1 MKLEISASQLSFGT
15 QGDDVARV
23 HQAMQA
29 LGRSVPASEAKTRM
43 LGPGTA
49 AVVKALQQELNLPVT
64 GIVDAATVRAINVL
78 LDKRT
83 TDSRVVRGLVR
94 NADGNPFGSGFVQ
107 IFGQSPAGEQV
118 VGKSPLREGSYHISY
133 EIPPGSNGKVDL
145 RVALLNDSGI
155 VETTPSGT
163 SILTNAAPLEV
174 VNFVLS
180 GDTHLPST
188 EYAFLLNDLKPLLG
202 TRDLAELTEETSR
215 REVSLLASQSGFAPD
230 HVAALV
236 LAHKLAKGTGTP
248 PPVFYG
254 MLRQGMPV
262 DAAALHAVHPDERVK
277 ALKTSVE
284 QGLVP
289 KEIAGKKIED
299 YLAELTPAPARELQ
313 GLLGRL
319 LNANELNTFVG
330 QYLKNSQDPDVF
342 WRQVAADPAWA
353 ARAADLKFTVQ
364 LGALT
369 NNHVPLVTALRA
381 LPDVRQPSDLA
392 RLTEDKW
399 KSLVQTQGV
408 SMPDETPGATSEEQ
422 TGNYVRQILAQVE
435 AAFPTQFFAERLST
449 SPVSTFLKAQPTYN
463 LRTTYPEQFFK
474 QNPAAAQP
482 LRPRD
487 RQQLRTFQRLHRL
500 TGSATE
506 TLALTT
512 KGVHSAQ
519 QIVQMD
525 RTRFAEQHK
534 EILSGERAN
543 AIYNRAQRTHAAAL
557 ALFAEHAAD
566 LNRTGLQALPKLNS
580 KQQAA
585 LAATSIPDW
594 QTLFGTFDL
603 CACQECAS
611 VHGPA
616 AYFVDI
622 LHFLDERNAQAPLF
636 ARRPDLGDIELS
648 CENTNT
654 PLPLIDLVNE
664 VLENA
669 VAPPPP
675 FAPLTLAPVLE
686 ADLALSVATPGLSA
700 AFTPS
705 LQTGAR
711 VETLE
716 VGTRWRVWDETFAYS
731 VVKEG
736 AALKVTARS
745 RQTTGSAAE
754 RRVTPQYR
762 NSAAYAELSRSVYP
776 WTLPFDL
783 PREEAMVFLTHL
795 GVSRHDLIEA
805 LRPIPEPFDPNVPV
819 VFRLA
824 VERLGFSDTERRIL
838 VGESLT
844 PPHVPVDF
852 WGGATV
858 LQLTTVQELLDRSGL
873 SFAELD
879 ELVATW
885 FINPTGAVKIA
896 AKPNEPVETCDTAKL
911 QINGLT
917 AEVLDRIH
925 RFVRLLRKLGWMILE
940 VDRAVHAL
948 VPDPNTPVLTNEV
961 LVSLD
966 HLHALRSELR
976 LSVAQTLALWKPIDT
991 TEPRSLYRS
1000 LFYNPAVFKPQDEV
1014 FRLRPDGQEL
1024 VRIDTFLADQSAA
1037 LQAVF
1042 RLNADGLGFLLA
1054 KTDGRLTLS
1063 NLSLI
1068 YRHATLAKLLN
1079 LTVQDLVASMELTGL
1094 EPFRADRSQDT
1105 LRFVETV
1112 RVVRASGFDFRQLDY
1127 LIRHRFNYAA
1137 SFVPLDSTLAQT
1149 LAEVRDGLLKIEA
1162 SSAAER
1168 QKLEES
1174 AVIDRVSAALGVPA
1188 DVTGVLLS
1196 QFSHGGETA
1205 QKRFSKLQQIVDPSD
1220 PVLNPP
1226 PKLSRDNAKPQFET
1240 LEKLLKMASLIQML
1254 GLSGRQLDWL
1264 FLENSWLAIA
1274 PDPPANPVPLKNW
1287 FSLIQLAQ
1295 FRQALNVEDAALE
1308 AVLSAITTVT
1318 AAVDQPARLAAKNT
1332 FVDTLSQWLG
1342 WVGEDIET
1350 LIGKSN
1356 DLGDLGLLNARIPD
1370 DYRIDLVV
1378 RLNSAMTLL
1387 KRLGTTAVQA
1397 NSWCEASITLADA
1410 KAIRGAAKAKHDDDA
1425 WQKLAVPLQ
1434 DSLRDKQREALV
1446 SYLVARP
1453 QQWATTAGNADA
1465 HALYSHFLIDV
1476 EMSSCQLTS
1485 RIKQAMG
1492 SVQLFAQRCLMGFEA
1507 GVVTDDPKWSQWA
1520 WMKNFRVWEANRKI
1534 WLYPENWIEP
1544 ELRDDKTPFFKDL
1557 ENELLQSDLTD
1568 ASAEVALRRYL
1579 EQLDEVARLEIVGA
1593 YEDDETKDL
1602 HVFGRTIH
1610 VPHVYYFRRRDG
1622 GTKFWMPW
1630 EKVDVDIEGDHL
1642 IPVVWNRKLM
1652 VIWPIFTEKSYP
1664 KDVTMP
1670 ESGHKLDSA
1679 DRYWDIQL
1687 AWSEYQNGRWSGK
1700 NLSEAVAF
1708 EAYQDEDNVLFGPPV
1723 AAPQN
1728 TTVFLRPINDNDPF
1742 PDPLDGGDGPDD
1754 PGNPPPQT
1762 DPSAKARQLVAKE
1775 LFSFKALVFGDT
1787 LIVRGFL
1794 RRDYRKMPDFI
1805 NAQIACCF
1813 GEFRFL
1819 GCRKI
1824 VTTAH
1829 RGKISGLNFPLAP
1842 SGTKFDYM
1850 WFTGAGS
1857 GLTLFDGRFPVG
1869 PSRFG
1874 ITILEEVNERASI
1887 ACDVLPTVNNKQD
1900 IPVLDRSPGFVRL
1913 LVPHQDLQFVCDRP
1927 FFFMD
1932 IKRTFLV
1939 SSTGTSGK
1947 RTFPDFGGW
1956 VKGDLAVAWRADYFS
1971 VPTPTVPEGPVLPTD
1986 PSSVVLQPFTVL
1998 MPGPQGRRVATK
2010 LTPVNLT
2017 PAFKPKTLIQTFW
2030 TTREYRYSN
2039 FHHPYLCEFVKTLN
2053 RGGIHTL
2060 LSLPTQSA
2068 TDEQSFAAY
2077 SPKPR
2082 VLIPHP
2088 IDEVEFQSDRAYAV
2102 YNWELFFHIPLL
2114 IADQLSKNQ
2123 RFEEAQRW
2131 FHFIFDPTGASGGE
2145 TPQRYWHTKPFHER
2159 LAGDY
2164 EAQSVKAIEEIVAE
2178 GLSPE
2183 WDTSVAIW
2191 RNNPFSPHAIARL
2204 RTTAYQKTVVM
2215 KYIDN
2220 LIAWGDQLFRRETL
2234 ESINEAT
2241 HLYVLAAEILGHRP
2255 EVIQRN
2261 VKPRVQTFN
2270 SLSQIGLLSNTLEQ
2284 IELLVSNVGDSDSA
2298 GDSTETPD
2306 PPSAGVLYFCVPE
2319 NDKLLGYWN
2328 RVADRLFKIRHC
2340 MNIEGQVRQL
2350 PLFEPPIDPALLVR
2364 ARAAG
2369 LSIGAVLS
2377 EISVSLPNYRFSVML
2392 QKANE
2397 LVAEVRNLGAG
2408 LLSALEKRDAE
2419 ALSTLRSGQE
2429 LRLLQAIQ
2437 DIRKKQIDEAEAN
2450 IASLEASQQM
2460 AQARKEY
2467 YEGRETLSEKEK
2479 SSQDSLKHSLN
2490 AMEGSGALR
2499 GLAAVLGKIGIIKL
2513 GSPTTA
2519 GLEIGPNYV
2528 ADGMVLAA
2536 SALDVASAI
2545 LNVNSQLSGRMADYG
2560 RRKDEWDHQ
2569 ANLATIELK
2578 QIDQQLTAAK
2588 IRLAVAEQE
2597 LRNHDQQIDNARDI
2611 DRFLRDKFTN
2621 QDLYQWMIGQVS
2633 GLYFQSYQLAYDVA
2647 KRAEKCMQHEL
2658 GLKDGETSFIKF
2670 GYWDSLKKGLLAGDH
2685 LAYDLKRL
2693 DIAYLD
2699 GNIREYELTRHI
2711 SLISLAPEQLLVL
2724 KETGVCE
2731 FEIPEWLFDLD
2742 APGHYRRRIKM
2753 VSLTIPCVIGPYTAI
2768 HCKAQL
2774 VKNSFRYSTEL
2785 TLGYDR
2791 RPPDDSAGSDDR
2803 FVDDRKILEA
2813 VVTSTAQNDAG
2824 LFEPGMRDERYLPFE
2839 GAGAISRWR
2848 LELPTEFRTLDYDTI
2863 SDVILHIRYTARDG
2877 GEPLRAAATA
2887 SVRSLL
2893 GDATARSLFRLFSLR
2908 HEFPG
2913 EWHRFASSS
2922 ISTMT
2927 TMTVDLASA
2936 RFPYFTQGRTVT
2948 IQQASTVVRSKSGT
2962 PPSVMIAPGQTPSDL
2977 TQATWTGQASP
2988 GSWTIGTSSDPKFL
3002 EDVFVIVAYT
3012 V

>member
-1 MKLEISASQLSFGT
+1 MILEISVSQLSLGAK
-15 QGDDVARV
+15 GDDVVRV
-23 HQAMQA
+23 HRAFEA
-29 LGRSVPASEAKTRM
+29 LGRTLPAVETKDHV
-43 LGPGTA
+43 LGVGTV
-49 AVVKALQQELNLPVT
+49 AVLKALQQELNLPPT
-64 GIVDAATVRAINVL
+64 GIVDAATVRTINAL
-78 LDKRT
+78 LAKLT
-83 TDSRVVRGLVR
+83 TDPRIVRGSVR
-94 NADGNPFGSGFVQ
+94 DANGKPFTGGFVQ
-107 IFGQSPAGEQV
+107 IFAQSLGGEHV
-118 VGKSPLREGSYHISY
+118 LGKSPLRDGSYQISY
-133 EIPPGSNGKVDL
+133 QLTPERNGQIDL
-145 RVALLNDSGI
+145 RVAVLNDNGLI
-155 VETTPSGT
+155 ETTPSGA
-163 SILTNAAPLEV
+163 SLLPDAGALEV

-180 GDTHLPST
+180 GEKHLPRA
-188 EYAFLLNDLKPLLG
+188 EYDVLLDDLKPLLG
-202 TRDLAELTEETSR
+202 TRDLADLTEDSTR
-215 REVSLLASQSGFAPD
+215 RDVSLLASQSGYATD
-230 HVAALV
+230 QVVALV
-236 LAHKLAKGTGTP
+236 LAHKFAKGTIIP
-248 PPVFYG
+248 APVFYG
-254 MLRQGMPV
+254 MLRQGLPM

-289 KEIAGKKIED
+289 KEIAGKKIAD
-299 YLAELTPAPARELQ
+299 YLAEWAPAPARELQ
-313 GLLGRL
+313 GLLGRI

-330 QYLKNSQDPDVF
+330 QYLKNSQDPDAF
-342 WRQVAADPAWA
+342 WRQVAADPAWSS
-353 ARAADLKFTVQ
+353 RAADLKFTVQ
-364 LGALT
+364 LGVLT
-369 NNHVPLVTALRA
+369 NNHGPLVAALKA

-392 RLTEDKW
+392 RLTEDQW
-399 KSLVQTQGV
+399 KSFVQTQGV
-408 SMPDETPGATSEEQ
+408 GMPVETPGATSEEK
-422 TGNYVRQILAQVE
+422 TRNYVQQILAQVE
-435 AAFPTQFFAERLST
+435 AAFPTRFFAERLTS
-449 SPVSTFLKAQPTYN
+449 SPVSTFLKAQPTYD

-482 LRPRD
+482 LQHSD
-487 RQQLRTFQRLHRL
+487 RQQLRTYQRIHRL
-500 TGSATE
+500 TGSTTE
-506 TLALTT
+506 TLALAA

-534 EILSGERAN
+534 EIISGERAN
-543 AIYNRAQRTHAAAL
+543 AIYHRAQRTHAAAL

-566 LNRTGLQALPKLNS
+566 LNRTGLQALPKLDG
-580 KQQAA
+580 KKQAA
-585 LAATSIPDW
+585 SAANSIPDW
-594 QTLFGTFDL
+594 ETLFGTFDL

-622 LHFLDERNAQAPLF
+622 LQFLGDRGARSALF

-675 FAPLTLAPVLE
+675 FAPLTLAPALE
-686 ADLALSVATPGLSA
+686 ADLALSVATPGLTAS
-700 AFTPS
+700 FNPP

-711 VETLE
+711 VETI
-716 VGTRWRVWDETFAYS
+716 VAGKRWRIWDEFFAYS
-731 VVKEG
+731 VLKE
-736 AALKVTARS
+736 AAVLTVSARS

-754 RRVTPQYR
+754 RRAAPQYR

-776 WTLPFDL
+776 WNLPFDL
-783 PREEAMVFLTHL
+783 PREEAAVFLTHL
-795 GVSRHDLIEA
+795 GVSRYDVVEA

-824 VERLGFSDTERRIL
+824 AERLRFSDVERRIL
-838 VGESLT
+838 IGESLT
-844 PPHVPVDF
+844 PPHVPTDF
-852 WGGATV
+852 WDGATV
-858 LQLTTVQELLDRSGL
+858 LQLTTVQELLNRSGL
-873 SFAELD
+873 SYAELD

-885 FINPTGAVKIA
+885 FINPTGAVTIA
-896 AKPNEPVETCDTAKL
+896 AKPNEPVETCDTTKL
-911 QINGLT
+911 QVNGLT

-925 RFVRLLRKLGWMILE
+925 RFVRLWRKLGWTILE
-940 VDRAVHAL
+940 VDRALHAL

-961 LVSLD
+961 LVRLD
-966 HLHALRSELR
+966 HLRALRSELR

-1000 LFYNPAVFKPQDEV
+1000 LFYNPAVFTPQDEV

-1024 VRIDTFLADQSAA
+1024 ARTDTFLADQSAA

-1042 RLNADGLGFLLA
+1042 RLNSDGLAFLIG
-1054 KTDGRLTLS
+1054 KTDGRMNLS

-1068 YRHATLAKLLN
+1068 YRHATLARQLH
-1079 LTVQDLVASMELTGL
+1079 LTVQDFVTAIKVTGL
-1094 EPFRADRSQDT
+1094 DPFGANRSQNA

-1112 RVVRASGFDFRQLDY
+1112 QAIRSSGFGFPQLNY
-1127 LIRHRFNYAA
+1127 LLRHRFNPPA
-1137 SFVPLDSTLAQT
+1137 SFVPEDSTLTQI
-1149 LAEVRDGLLKIEA
+1149 LAEVRAGLLKVDA
-1162 SSAAER
+1162 PTDADK
-1168 QKLEES
+1168 QKLQES
-1174 AVIDRVSAALGVPA
+1174 VMIDRVSAAIGLPA
-1188 DVTGVLLS
+1188 DVTGKLLTLVT
-1196 QFSHGGETA
+1196 HGGETA

-1220 PVLNPP
+1220 PVLEPP

-1240 LEKLLKMASLIQML
+1240 LEKLLKIANVIQTL
-1254 GLSGRQLDWL
+1254 HLSGSHLKWLFFENDWL
-1264 FLENSWLAIA
+1264 MNA
-1274 PDPPANPVPLKNW
+1274 PDPPANAIPFTSW

-1295 FRQALNVEDAALE
+1295 FRLALNAENAALE
-1308 AVLSAITTVT
+1308 AILNAIITVAE
-1318 AAVDQPARLAAKNT
+1318 AADQPARLAAKNT

-1342 WVGEDIET
+1342 WRREDLEA
-1350 LIGKSN
+1350 LIGKSD
-1356 DLGDLGLLNARIPD
+1356 DLGDLGLLNAGIPG
-1370 DYRIDLVV
+1370 DYRIDLVT
-1378 RLNSAMTLL
+1378 RLTRTMTLL
-1387 KRLGTTAVQA
+1387 KRLGVMASQA
-1397 NSWCEASITLADA
+1397 SEWCDA
-1410 KAIRGAAKAKHDDDA
+1410 IIIDTQVKAIRGAAKAQHDDEA

-1453 QQWATTAGNADA
+1453 QLWATTAGNADA

-1492 SVQLFAQRCLMGFEA
+1492 SVQLFAQRCLMGREA

-1520 WMKNFRVWEANRKI
+1520 WMKNFRVWEANRKV

-1544 ELRDDKTPFFKDL
+1544 DLRDDKTPFFKDL

-1568 ASAEVALRRYL
+1568 ASAEAALRRYL
-1579 EQLDEVARLEIVGA
+1579 EQLDEVSRLEIVGE
-1593 YEDDETKDL
+1593 YEDDETKNL
-1602 HVFGRTIH
+1602 YVFGRTIH

-1652 VIWPIFTEKSYP
+1652 LIWPIFTEKADEIP
-1664 KDVTMP
+1664 VTMP
-1670 ESGHKLDSA
+1670 PPGHNLKSA

-1687 AWSEYQNGRWSGK
+1687 AWSEYQNGRWMGK
-1700 NLSEAVAF
+1700 NLSETVSLKF
-1708 EAYQDEDNVLFGPPV
+1708 QGEDGVLFDDRG
-1723 AAPQN
+1723 AASQRMGMLFRPKGGLLPQEA
-1728 TTVFLRPINDNDPF
+1728 
-1742 PDPLDGGDGPDD
+1742 GGDVFGDFDDLVLD
-1754 PGNPPPQT
+1754 PGSNPPPR
-1762 DPSAKARQLVAKE
+1762 AHIGLVPKE
-1775 LFSFKALVFGDT
+1775 LFCFKGRVEDDRLV
-1787 LIVRGFL
+1787 VRGFL
-1794 RRDYRKMPDFI
+1794 RRDFRKTPTIGDDR
-1805 NAQIACCF
+1805 IACCF
-1813 GEFRFL
+1813 GEFRFV

-1824 VTTAH
+1824 VTTVP
-1829 RGKISGLNFPLAP
+1829 SGRINELNFPLAP
-1842 SGTKFDYM
+1842 TGTRFDHM
-1850 WFTGAGS
+1850 WYTGVVS
-1857 GLTLFDGRFPVG
+1857 GLTLFDGLTPFDRMFSAG
-1869 PSRFG
+1869 PPG
-1874 ITILEEVNERASI
+1874 QVNKFVSI
-1887 ACDVLPTVNNKQD
+1887 AGDPSPTVNNKQD
-1900 IPVLDRSPGFVRL
+1900 ISVLNFTPTPVRL
-1913 LVPHQDLQFVCDRP
+1913 LSPHQDLQFVCDRP

-1932 IKRTFLV
+1932 VKRTFLV

-1971 VPTPTVPEGPVLPTD
+1971 PPTPTVPEGPILPTD
-1986 PSSVVLQPFTVL
+1986 LPSEALQPFTVL
-1998 MPGPQGRRVATK
+1998 MPGPLGRRVVTK

-2017 PAFKPKTLIQTFW
+2017 PAFKPKTLIPIFW
-2030 TTREYRYSN
+2030 TTREYRFSN
-2039 FHHPYLCEFVKTLN
+2039 FHHPYLCEFVKTLS
-2053 RGGIHTL
+2053 RGGIHAL

-2082 VLIPHP
+2082 VLTPHP
-2088 IDEVEFQSDRAYAV
+2088 IDEVEFQADGAYAG
-2102 YNWELFFHIPLL
+2102 YNWELFFHVPLL
-2114 IADQLSKNQ
+2114 IADRLSKNQ

-2131 FHFIFDPTGASGGE
+2131 FHFIFDPTGAPGE
-2145 TPQRYWHTKPFHER
+2145 EPPQRYWHTKPFHER

-2164 EAQSVKAIEEIVAE
+2164 EAQSVKVIEEVVAE

-2183 WDTSVAIW
+2183 WDTAVAIW
-2191 RNNPFSPHAIARL
+2191 RDNPFSPHAIARL

-2220 LIAWGDQLFRRETL
+2220 VIAWGDQLFRRETL

-2241 HLYVLAAEILGHRP
+2241 QLYVLAAEILGRRP

-2261 VKPRVQTFN
+2261 EKPAVQTFN
-2270 SLSQIGLLSNTLEQ
+2270 SLSQIGLLGNSLEQ
-2284 IELLVSNVGDSDSA
+2284 IELLVANAGDTDSDIDA
-2298 GDSTETPD
+2298 PTPPD
-2306 PPSAGVLYFCVPE
+2306 PPTPRVLYFCVPE

-2397 LVAEVRNLGAG
+2397 LVGEVRNLGAA

-2419 ALSTLRSGQE
+2419 ALALLRSTHEINLLREVRQIKEKQIEEAEETKESLKKAREVTSIRLDYYKNIAFMNEYEDAHE
-2429 LRLLQAIQ
+2429 LQVNLSLGSLAIQ
-2437 DIRKKQIDEAEAN
+2437 LGAEIAAGVLHLIPEAKA
-2450 IASLEASQQM
+2450 
-2460 AQARKEY
+2460 
-2467 YEGRETLSEKEK
+2467 
-2479 SSQDSLKHSLN
+2479 
-2490 AMEGSGALR
+2490 
-2499 GLAAVLGKIGIIKL
+2499 

-2519 GLEIGPNYV
+2519 GLTYGGSNIASGVQAFGASSGIGASLLSARANLNATLGSYHRRFEEWKLQER
-2528 ADGMVLAA
+2528 LAA
-2536 SALDVASAI
+2536 
-2545 LNVNSQLSGRMADYG
+2545 
-2560 RRKDEWDHQ
+2560 K
-2569 ANLATIELK
+2569 ELE
-2578 QIDQQLTAAK
+2578 QIDRQITAAE
-2588 IRLAVAEQE
+2588 IRQAIGEKE
-2597 LRNHDQQIDNARDI
+2597 LQNHDRQIEDAKEVDAYMRG
-2611 DRFLRDKFTN
+2611 KFTN
-2621 QDLYQWMIGQVS
+2621 QDLYQWMVGQVS
-2633 GLYFQSYQLAYDVA
+2633 GLYFQSYQLAYDLA
-2647 KRAEKCMQHEL
+2647 KRTERCMQHEL
-2658 GLKDGETSFIKF
+2658 GLKDGETSIIRF

-2685 LAYDLKRL
+2685 LAHDLKRL

-2699 GNIREYELTRHI
+2699 GNIREYELTKHV

-2724 KETGVCE
+2724 KETGICE

-2742 APGHYRRRIKM
+2742 GPGHYMRRIKM
-2753 VSLTIPCVIGPYTAI
+2753 VSLTVPCVTGPYTTI

-2774 VKNSFRYSTEL
+2774 MKNSFRRTTNL
-2785 TLGYDR
+2785 TPGYNR
-2791 RPPDDSAGSDDR
+2791 RPPDDPAGSDDR

-2813 VVTSTAQNDAG
+2813 VVTSTGQNDAG

-2877 GEPLRAAATA
+2877 GDPLRTAAKA
-2887 SVRSLL
+2887 SVTSLL
-2893 GDATARSLFRLFSLR
+2893 GDAAARPLFRLFSLR

-2913 EWHRFASSS
+2913 EWHRFVNST
-2922 ISTMT
+2922 ISAMT
-2927 TMTVDLASA
+2927 TMTVDLASV
-2936 RFPYFTQGRTVT
+2936 RFPYFTRGRTVT
-2948 IQQASTVVRSKSGT
+2948 IRQASTVVRWKSGA
-2962 PPSVMIAPGQTPSDL
+2962 PPSVMIAPGQAPPDL
-2977 TQATWTGQASP
+2977 TQAVWTGQASP
-2988 GSWTIGTSSDPKFL
+2988 GPWTIGTSSDPKLL

-3012 V
+3012 VQ

>member
-1 MKLEISASQLSFGT
+1 M
-15 QGDDVARV
+15 
-23 HQAMQA
+23 
-29 LGRSVPASEAKTRM
+29 
-43 LGPGTA
+43 
-49 AVVKALQQELNLPVT
+49 
-64 GIVDAATVRAINVL
+64 
-78 LDKRT
+78 
-83 TDSRVVRGLVR
+83 
-94 NADGNPFGSGFVQ
+94 
-107 IFGQSPAGEQV
+107 
-118 VGKSPLREGSYHISY
+118 
-133 EIPPGSNGKVDL
+133 
-145 RVALLNDSGI
+145 
-155 VETTPSGT
+155 
-163 SILTNAAPLEV
+163 
-174 VNFVLS
+174 
-180 GDTHLPST
+180 
-188 EYAFLLNDLKPLLG
+188 
-202 TRDLAELTEETSR
+202 
-215 REVSLLASQSGFAPD
+215 
-230 HVAALV
+230 
-236 LAHKLAKGTGTP
+236 
-248 PPVFYG
+248 
-254 MLRQGMPV
+254 
-262 DAAALHAVHPDERVK
+262 
-277 ALKTSVE
+277 
-284 QGLVP
+284 
-289 KEIAGKKIED
+289 
-299 YLAELTPAPARELQ
+299 
-313 GLLGRL
+313 
-319 LNANELNTFVG
+319 
-330 QYLKNSQDPDVF
+330 
-342 WRQVAADPAWA
+342 
-353 ARAADLKFTVQ
+353 
-364 LGALT
+364 
-369 NNHVPLVTALRA
+369 
-381 LPDVRQPSDLA
+381 
-392 RLTEDKW
+392 
-399 KSLVQTQGV
+399 
-408 SMPDETPGATSEEQ
+408 
-422 TGNYVRQILAQVE
+422 
-435 AAFPTQFFAERLST
+435 
-449 SPVSTFLKAQPTYN
+449 
-463 LRTTYPEQFFK
+463 
-474 QNPAAAQP
+474 
-482 LRPRD
+482 
-487 RQQLRTFQRLHRL
+487 
-500 TGSATE
+500 
-506 TLALTT
+506 
-512 KGVHSAQ
+512 
-519 QIVQMD
+519 
-525 RTRFAEQHK
+525 
-534 EILSGERAN
+534 
-543 AIYNRAQRTHAAAL
+543 
-557 ALFAEHAAD
+557 
-566 LNRTGLQALPKLNS
+566 
-580 KQQAA
+580 
-585 LAATSIPDW
+585 
-594 QTLFGTFDL
+594 
-603 CACQECAS
+603 
-611 VHGPA
+611 
-616 AYFVDI
+616 
-622 LHFLDERNAQAPLF
+622 
-636 ARRPDLGDIELS
+636 GDIELS

-686 ADLALSVATPGLSA
+686 ADLAQKVATPALAA
-700 AFTPS
+700 AFNPP
-705 LQTGAR
+705 LQSGAR

-716 VGTRWRVWDETFAYS
+716 VGARWRIWDEFFAYS

-736 AALKVTARS
+736 ATLKVTARS

-754 RRVTPQYR
+754 RRATPQYQ
-762 NSAAYAELSRSVYP
+762 NSAAYTELSRSVYP
-776 WTLPFDL
+776 WNLPFDL
-783 PREEAMVFLTHL
+783 PREEAAVFLAHL
-795 GVSRHDLIEA
+795 GVSRRDLIES
-805 LRPIPEPFDPNVPV
+805 LRPMPEPFDPNAPIVG
-819 VFRLA
+819 RMA
-824 VERLGFSDTERRIL
+824 AERLGLTDTERRIL
-838 VGESLT
+838 VGEPLT
-844 PPHVPVDF
+844 PPHASEDF

-858 LQLTTVQELLDRSGL
+858 VQLATVKELLDRSGL
-873 SFAELD
+873 SYAEL
-879 ELVATW
+879 EALIATW
-885 FINPTGAVKIA
+885 FINPTNALAITGA
-896 AKPNEPVETCDTAKL
+896 PVDTCDTTKL
-911 QINGLT
+911 KINGLT
-917 AEVLDRIH
+917 ADVLDRAH
-925 RFVRLLRKLGWMILE
+925 RFVRLWRKLGWTILE

-961 LVSLD
+961 LVRLD
-966 HLHALRSELR
+966 HFHALRSELR

-1014 FRLRPDGQEL
+1014 FRLSPDGQEL

-1042 RLNADGLGFLLA
+1042 RLNADGLEFLLA
-1054 KTDGRLTLS
+1054 KTDGRLNLS

-1068 YRHATLAKLLN
+1068 YRHATLARQLN
-1079 LTVQDLVASMELTGL
+1079 LTVQDLVTAIEVTGL
-1094 EPFRADRSQDT
+1094 DPFRADHSQDA

-1112 RVVRASGFDFRQLDY
+1112 RAIRSSGLDFRQLDY
-1127 LIRHRFNYAA
+1127 LIRHRFNSAA

-1149 LAEVRDGLLKIEA
+1149 LAEVRDGLLKIETT
-1162 SSAAER
+1162 SAAER

-1174 AVIDRVSAALGVPA
+1174 AVIDRISAALGVPA

-1196 QFSHGGETA
+1196 LVFHGGETA

-1287 FSLIQLAQ
+1287 FSLIQLMQ

-1308 AVLSAITTVT
+1308 AILNGTTAV
-1318 AAVDQPARLAAKNT
+1318 AAASDQPARLAAKNT

-1378 RLNSAMTLL
+1378 RLNRAMTLL

-1453 QQWATTAGNADA
+1453 QQWTTTAGNADA

-1507 GVVTDDPKWSQWA
+1507 GVVTDDPKWTQWA

-1568 ASAEVALRRYL
+1568 ASAEVALRHYL
-1579 EQLDEVARLEIVGA
+1579 EKLDEVSRLEIVGE
-1593 YEDDETKDL
+1593 YEDDETKNL
-1602 HVFGRTIH
+1602 YVFGRTVHI
-1610 VPHVYYFRRRDG
+1610 PHVYYFRRRDG
-1622 GTKFWMPW
+1622 GTKAWLPW
-1630 EKVDVDIEGDHL
+1630 EKVEVDIEGDHL
-1642 IPVVWNRKLM
+1642 IPVVWNRKLTL
-1652 VIWPIFTEKSYP
+1652 VWPIFTEKSYP

-1670 ESGHKLDSA
+1670 EPSHKLESA

-1687 AWSEYQNGRWSGK
+1687 AWSEYENGRWSGK
-1700 NLSEAVAF
+1700 NLSEAASF
-1708 EAYQDEDNVLFGPPV
+1708 EAYQGEDNVLFGRRV
-1723 AAPQN
+1723 AAPPN
-1728 TTVFLRPINDNDPF
+1728 TAVMLRPINDDDPF
-1742 PDPLDGGDGPDD
+1742 PDPLDGGDGPDN

-1775 LFSFKALVFGDT
+1775 VFSFKALVFGDT

-1794 RRDYRKMPDFI
+1794 RRDYRKMPDFA

-1829 RGKISGLNFPLAP
+1829 RGKISELNFPLAP

-1869 PSRFG
+1869 PTRFG

-1887 ACDVLPTVNNKQD
+1887 AGDVLPTVNNKQD

-1956 VKGDLAVAWRADYFS
+1956 VKGDLAVAWRADYFPP
-1971 VPTPTVPEGPVLPTD
+1971 PTPTVPEGPVLPTD
-1986 PSSVVLQPFTVL
+1986 LPSETLQPFTVL
-1998 MPGPQGRRVATK
+1998 LPGPQGRRVATM

-2017 PAFKPKTLIQTFW
+2017 PAFSPKTLIPKFW
-2030 TTREYRYSN
+2030 TTREYRFTN

-2053 RGGIHTL
+2053 RGGIPPL
-2060 LSLPTQSA
+2060 LSLLTQSA
-2068 TDEQSFAAY
+2068 TDEHSFAGY
-2077 SPKPR
+2077 GPKPR
-2082 VLIPHP
+2082 VLTPHP
-2088 IDEVEFQSDRAYAV
+2088 FDEVEFQVDRAYAV

-2145 TPQRYWHTKPFHER
+2145 PPQRYWRTKPFHER

-2183 WDTSVAIW
+2183 WDTAVAIW
-2191 RNNPFSPHAIARL
+2191 RNNPFSPHAVARL
-2204 RTTAYQKTVVM
+2204 RTTAYQRTVVM

-2270 SLSQIGLLSNTLEQ
+2270 SLSLIGLLSNTLEQ
-2284 IELLVSNVGDSDSA
+2284 IELLVSNAGDSDFA
-2298 GDSTETPD
+2298 EDSPETPD

-2397 LVAEVRNLGAG
+2397 LVGEVRNLGAG

-2429 LRLLQAIQ
+2429 LRLLQAIR
-2437 DIRKKQIDEAEAN
+2437 DIRKKQIDEAKNTLEGLMKYVDVVTARQQYYLSRPFMNSYEKGHVDMVTSSLDYMLAQAGAETIAGILHLVPNTKTGPPTTLGLTFGGSN
-2450 IASLEASQQM
+2450 IASAVQAFGSTSGTKASM
-2460 AQARKEY
+2460 KNTDAS
-2467 YEGRETLSEKEK
+2467 LSVT
-2479 SSQDSLKHSLN
+2479 Q
-2490 AMEGSGALR
+2490 GG
-2499 GLAAVLGKIGIIKL
+2499 
-2513 GSPTTA
+2513 
-2519 GLEIGPNYV
+2519 Y
-2528 ADGMVLAA
+2528 
-2536 SALDVASAI
+2536 
-2545 LNVNSQLSGRMADYG
+2545 Q
-2560 RRKDEWDHQ
+2560 RRQEDWTHQ
-2569 ANLATIELK
+2569 ADLATKELQQVEK
-2578 QIDQQLTAAK
+2578 QITAAE
-2588 IRLAVAEQE
+2588 IRLAISEQE
-2597 LRNHDQQIDNARDI
+2597 LRNHEQQIDNAREVDQFM
-2611 DRFLRDKFTN
+2611 RGKFTN

-2699 GNIREYELTRHI
+2699 GNVREYELTKHV

-2731 FEIPEWLFDLD
+2731 FDILEWLFDLD

-2753 VSLTIPCVIGPYTAI
+2753 VSLTIPCVIGPYTTI

-2774 VKNSFRYSTEL
+2774 MKSSFRRTTDL
-2785 TLGYDR
+2785 TPGYDR
-2791 RPPDDSAGSDDR
+2791 RPSDDPAGSDDR

-2848 LELPTEFRTLDYDTI
+2848 LELPTEFRTLDYSTI

-2877 GEPLRAAATA
+2877 GEPLRAEAKA
-2887 SVRSLL
+2887 SVTSLL
-2893 GDATARSLFRLFSLR
+2893 GDATARPLFRLFSLR

-2913 EWHRFASSS
+2913 EWHRFVSSPVS
-2922 ISTMT
+2922 AMT
-2927 TMTVDLASA
+2927 TINVDLASA

-2948 IQQASTVVRSKSGT
+2948 IRQASTVVRSKSGT
-2962 PPSVMIAPGQTPSDL
+2962 PPQVMIAPGQAPPDL
-2977 TQATWTGQASP
+2977 TQAVWTGEDNP
-2988 GSWTIGTSSDPKFL
+2988 GPWTIGTSADPKLL
-3002 EDVFVIVAYT
+3002 EDVFVILAYT